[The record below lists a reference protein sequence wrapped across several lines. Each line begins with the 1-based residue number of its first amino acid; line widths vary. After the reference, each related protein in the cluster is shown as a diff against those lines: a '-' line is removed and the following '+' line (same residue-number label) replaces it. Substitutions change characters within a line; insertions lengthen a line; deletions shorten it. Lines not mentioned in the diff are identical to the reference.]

1 MWGCFFAQN
10 STAYNP
16 CWVLIGF
23 FDLLM
28 TCKVA
33 EISGCI
39 AFDIIHGK
47 DEVKGLLGLDISRLQ
62 NILFSQV
69 ALSCTIGTKISPL
82 P

>member
-1 MWGCFFAQN
+1 MGLCHLLKV
-10 STAYNP
+10 SAYNP

-47 DEVKGLLGLDISRLQ
+47 DEVISS
-62 NILFSQV
+62 ILIEGS
-69 ALSCTIGTKISPL
+69 TK
-82 P
+82 